1 MEQHETNFQKDVRQA
16 NFFAKGLDLGLFD
29 PFKDVNKGVLLDE
42 DGIDAEEE
50 AADET
55 HGAAEQGDDAC
66 VQATFAFVDNVG
78 NKTLV
83 M

>member
-1 MEQHETNFQKDVRQA
+1 MKD
-16 NFFAKGLDLGLFD
+16 LDLGLFN
-29 PFKDVNKGVLLDE
+29 PFKDVKDGVLVDE
-42 DGIDAEEE
+42 EDIAAQEEVV
-50 AADET
+50 DE
-55 HGAAEQGDDAC
+55 GQVVAEQGDDAC

>member
-1 MEQHETNFQKDVRQA
+1 
-16 NFFAKGLDLGLFD
+16 
-29 PFKDVNKGVLLDE
+29 VNKGVLLDE

-66 VQATFAFVDNVG
+66 V
-78 NKTLV
+78 
-83 M
+83 